1 MEGGGL
7 FAVARTLLALLG
19 VCALAWVALNLLA
32 RRGLGVARPGARL
45 RLLER
50 LPLGPRR
57 QLYLVQADAR
67 LFLVG
72 TGDSGGLSL
81 IAELDARG
89 PLPASDG
96 RG

>member
-1 MEGGGL
+1 MQGGWL
-7 FAVARTLLALLG
+7 FSVARTLLALLG

-67 LFLVG
+67 VFLVG
-72 TGDSGGLSL
+72 MGDSGALSL
-81 IAELDARG
+81 IAELDARAQLTDAG
-89 PLPASDG
+89 G
-96 RG
+96 